1 MQYGAQH
8 PTTKSQLKENMVKN
22 RYKTTLPCKYKMM
35 KYRLWLLLFNG
46 MNNIK
51 IIREMCLS

>member
-8 PTTKSQLKENMVKN
+8 PTTKSQLKENVVKN

-35 KYRLWLLLFNG
+35 EYCIMIVTF
-46 MNNIK
+46 
-51 IIREMCLS
+51 

>member
-8 PTTKSQLKENMVKN
+8 PTTKSQLKENVVKN

-35 KYRLWLLLFNG
+35 KYC
-46 MNNIK
+46 IT
-51 IIREMCLS
+51 IVTV